1 MEPNAKFHDSRKS
14 MILATPCPGG
24 GEDIVGKVEK
34 APLEQGAPK
43 GQFYA
48 GKSFTIG
55 SMLYLFPNLLADLE
69 SHEAYLPK
77 SIDAA
82 VAQIK
87 GLIAESEKAGRRFL
101 RRFDFGSRTFRDIP
115 IFLLNEHSRESD
127 KKAIVQEVMRGGKW
141 GLISDC
147 GMPCLA
153 DPGADLVLMA
163 REKGIP
169 IETFAG
175 PSSILFA
182 LVLSGL
188 GGQRFSFHGYLP
200 KEEDALMRELKKIE
214 KTSSEEKST
223 HLFIETPYRNHKLL
237 EKMMLV
243 LDERTW
249 LCLACDLT
257 LPSQCVQTKQIRDWK
272 REKLQEFNKR
282 PAVFVLRTL

>member
-1 MEPNAKFHDSRKS
+1 
-14 MILATPCPGG
+14 
-24 GEDIVGKVEK
+24 
-34 APLEQGAPK
+34 
-43 GQFYA
+43 
-48 GKSFTIG
+48 
-55 SMLYLFPNLLADLE
+55 MLYLFPNLLADLE
-69 SHEAYLPK
+69 THKAYLPS

-87 GLIAESEKAGRRFL
+87 GLIAESEKEGRRFL
-101 RRFDFGSRTFRDIP
+101 RRFVFDSRTFRDIP
-115 IFLLNEHSRESD
+115 ISLLNEHSQEND
-127 KKAIVQEVMRGGKW
+127 KRAILQEVMRGGKW

-175 PSSILFA
+175 PSSVLFA

-200 KEEDALMRELKKIE
+200 REEDALIRELKKIE
-214 KTSSEEKST
+214 RTSLQEKST

-237 EKMMLV
+237 EKILTV
-243 LDERTW
+243 LDQQTW
-249 LCLACDLT
+249 LCLVCDLT
-257 LPSQCVQTKQIRDWK
+257 LPSQFVQTKQIKDWK
-272 REKLQEFNKR
+272 QAGLPNLNKR
-282 PAVFVLRTL
+282 PTVFVVRLDFSHSKNESSYTIPLEPIAKLPSGCWGL